1 MKQADG
7 TFHSTDG
14 LTGVTSRLPVTKLR
28 LAGLTLTA
36 LLGSL
41 LVIWISHTTWQRV
54 ESLQREFVGLNA
66 DNFYLGVRMRSE
78 IQLLNDTLLRYRL
91 RGDTNDAEAFR
102 ADAQTFYQWLD
113 QSGTNTI
120 TPVER
125 EFINQIRTAYDDYFA
140 ESTQVLETGLG
151 RRQSAQALDF
161 KNSYEKVQN
170 QSRRLLNVCDS
181 FISNQRSSFAGFL
194 KESNDTLAD
203 FKQLLRLSLVI
214 SLTLAAALVV
224 LVYRGMIA
232 PLRHQLIADL
242 EPELFKQAIQLAQ
255 GNQAKAARWLGVTRL
270 KMREKLAQFELRP
283 GRAERNE

>member
-78 IQLLNDTLLRYRL
+78 IQRLNDTLLRYRL

-224 LVYRGMIA
+224 LVYRGMI
-232 PLRHQLIADL
+232 
-242 EPELFKQAIQLAQ
+242 
-255 GNQAKAARWLGVTRL
+255 
-270 KMREKLAQFELRP
+270 
-283 GRAERNE
+283 